1 VVSPDSTVVN
11 TCSVFGKENVTEAE
25 PTMGGEDFAF
35 YTQKIP
41 GAMIFVGHGDPATN
55 YPLHNPN
62 FMLDDSVLPRGARL
76 LAELAFEYLS
86 KGGFQTPESL
96 SADSGKAGEG
106 IDVAGSESGA
116 GREEL

>member
-1 VVSPDSTVVN
+1 MDA
-11 TCSVFGKENVTEAE
+11 CRAFGVENVMETE

-62 FMLDDSVLPRGARL
+62 FVLEDSMLPRGARL
-76 LAELAFEYLS
+76 LAELAFQYLDQ
-86 KGGFQTPESL
+86 GGFQTPDFAESEE
-96 SADSGKAGEG
+96 AGTASTA
-106 IDVAGSESGA
+106 AGLKTGSVSDKD
-116 GREEL
+116 EL